1 MKLAPH
7 QVFTPK
13 SFEVNDSMYVRRS
26 ELETRLI
33 DAFPSNKFIVIHGES
48 GNGKTWLFKKVF
60 ADQGI
65 FYEVVNLGNASGADS
80 LDKAFGVKLG
90 EWGSKQKASEGTASS
105 AGAKP
110 MGMGI
115 DHRYDTTTSYA
126 AKSPFHHL
134 VEETRRR
141 SNDDRRCAIIF
152 DNFESIVEN
161 PKLVRELAGIILNA
175 DDESFAKH
183 NVQLVIVG
191 TPTNLKQTIVQLS
204 KSAPVANRLVEIPE
218 VARMSAEE
226 AAQLMEQ
233 GFVNELGLQFEPELP
248 KEAIFEEVAWNT
260 DRIAQH
266 IQELCLLI
274 AQEARRHNDV
284 VSRAVVDRAT
294 QTWINDTLSADIAT
308 IHASMNARDT
318 RIGRKNQTL
327 YALGQCKLED
337 FKYTDIEA
345 IVRKSFDVGGATLNI
360 SQILS
365 GFADEENPIITRNPQ
380 ADAWRFVSPKYRMAI
395 RALLKKEND
404 GRISLSR

>member
-1 MKLAPH
+1 
-7 QVFTPK
+7 
-13 SFEVNDSMYVRRS
+13 MYVRRA

-65 FYEVVNLGNASGADS
+65 FYEVVNLGNASGADTI
-80 LDKAFGVKLG
+80 DKAFSVKLG
-90 EWGSKQKASEGTASS
+90 DWGAKQKASEGTASS

-110 MGMGI
+110 LGMGVE
-115 DHRYDTTTSYA
+115 HRLDTTTSYA
-126 AKSPFHHL
+126 NKNPFHHL

-141 SNDDRRCAIIF
+141 AGNDQRCAIIF
-152 DNFESIVEN
+152 DNFESIVDN

-175 DDESFAKH
+175 DDESFARH
-183 NVQLVIVG
+183 DVQLVIVG

-233 GFVNELGLQFEPELP
+233 GFVNELGLTFATALD
-248 KEAIFEEVAWNT
+248 KDVVFEEISWNT

-274 AQEARRHNDV
+274 AQESGRNSDI
-284 VSRAVVDRAT
+284 VSREVIDKAT
-294 QTWINDTLSADIAT
+294 NRWVNDTLSADIAT
-308 IHASMNARDT
+308 IHGSMNARDT
-318 RIGRKNQTL
+318 RIGRKNQAL

-337 FKYTDIEA
+337 FKYTDIEV
-345 IVRKSFDVGGATLNI
+345 ILRKNFDVGGAALNI

-365 GFADEENPIITRNPQ
+365 GFADEDSPIITRNPQ

-395 RALLKKEND
+395 RALLKKEAD
-404 GRISLSR
+404 GRISLRR

>member
-1 MKLAPH
+1 
-7 QVFTPK
+7 
-13 SFEVNDSMYVRRS
+13 MYVRRS

-60 ADQGI
+60 SDQGI
-65 FYEVVNLGNASGADS
+65 FYEVVNLGNASGAES

-110 MGMGI
+110 MGMGVE
-115 DHRYDTTTSYA
+115 HRMDTTTSYA
-126 AKSPFHHL
+126 SKSPFHHL

-141 SNDDRRCAIIF
+141 AKDDQRCAIIF
-152 DNFESIVEN
+152 DNFEAIVDN

-218 VARMSAEE
+218 VARMSAQE

-233 GFVNELGLQFEPELP
+233 GFVNELGLQFEADLP
-248 KEAIFEEVAWNT
+248 KETVFEEVAWNT

-274 AQEARRHNDV
+274 AQEARRNGDV
-284 VSRAVVDRAT
+284 VSREVADRAT
-294 QTWINDTLSADIAT
+294 RTWTNDTLSADIAT

-395 RALLKKEND
+395 RALLKREQD
-404 GRISLSR
+404 GRISLRR